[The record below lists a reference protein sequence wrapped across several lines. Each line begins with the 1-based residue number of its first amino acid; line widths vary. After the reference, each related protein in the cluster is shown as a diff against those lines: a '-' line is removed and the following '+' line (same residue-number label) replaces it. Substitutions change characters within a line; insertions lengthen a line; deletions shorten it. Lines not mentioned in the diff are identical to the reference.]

1 MAKDK
6 ALEPREQKELV
17 KETWG
22 DGIQK
27 GRKREKQRGEWGKGR
42 ERR

>member
-1 MAKDK
+1 M
-6 ALEPREQKELV
+6 

-27 GRKREKQRGEWGKGR
+27 GRKRENREVNGERGETGDDQYSPVPQPDQVK
-42 ERR
+42 